1 MDRRRKDGKES
12 QIEGIGWKQTEKEK
26 EVKTTRGK
34 GGKRKVESGCNH

>member
-12 QIEGIGWKQTEKEK
+12 QIEGIGWKQTEKE

-34 GGKRKVESGCNH
+34 RGKRKVESGCNH